1 MVGEFRGDRMSP
13 EDRQFYI
20 GLRAGLI
27 ALRSVTTGAEAKR
40 AISTMISAIDKR
52 LTSRKTTS
60 V

>member
-1 MVGEFRGDRMSP
+1 MSP
-13 EDRQFYI
+13 EDRQLYI

-40 AISTMISAIDKR
+40 AISTMICAIEKR
-52 LTSRKTTS
+52 LSSRKTTS